1 MNNNPMNFMQMFG
14 QFRQNPTQFLIQ
26 QKFNIPQNIGSNPQ
40 AIVQHLL
47 DTNQISQQQVNQAR
61 QMLPQF
67 NQMLGR
73 K

>member
-1 MNNNPMNFMQMFG
+1 MNNPMNFMQMFG
-14 QFRQNPTQFLIQ
+14 QFRQNPMQFLIQ

-61 QMLPQF
+61 QMLPKLD
-67 NQMLGR
+67 QMFG
-73 K
+73 KK

>member
-1 MNNNPMNFMQMFG
+1 MQMFG

-61 QMLPQF
+61 QMLPKLD
-67 NQMLGR
+67 QMFG
-73 K
+73 KK

>member
-1 MNNNPMNFMQMFG
+1 MNNPMNFMQMFG

-26 QKFNIPQNIGSNPQ
+26 QKFNIPQSVGSNPQ

-61 QMLPQF
+61 QMLPKLD
-67 NQMLGR
+67 QMFGQ

>member
-1 MNNNPMNFMQMFG
+1 MNNPMNFMQMFG

-61 QMLPQF
+61 QMLPKLD
-67 NQMLGR
+67 QMFWQ

>member
-1 MNNNPMNFMQMFG
+1 MNNPMNFMLMFG

-61 QMLPQF
+61 QMLPKLD
-67 NQMLGR
+67 QMFGQ

>member
-1 MNNNPMNFMQMFG
+1 MNNPMNFMQMFG

-61 QMLPQF
+61 QMLPKLD
-67 NQMLGR
+67 QMFGQ

>member
-1 MNNNPMNFMQMFG
+1 MTNNPMNFMQMFG

-61 QMLPQF
+61 QMLPKLD
-67 NQMLGR
+67 QMFGQ

>member
-26 QKFNIPQNIGSNPQ
+26 QKFNIPQNMANNPQ

-47 DTNQISQQQVNQAR
+47 DSGQISQQQVNQAR

>member
-1 MNNNPMNFMQMFG
+1 MNNQVNLMQMFG

-26 QKFNIPQNIGSNPQ
+26 NKFNIANGVANNPQ

-67 NQMLGR
+67 NNMFGR
-73 K
+73 R

>member
-1 MNNNPMNFMQMFG
+1 MNNPMNFMQMFG

-61 QMLPQF
+61 QMLPKF